1 MFVLEYFKKKNF
13 LNRNR
18 NKKVILK
25 ADITDEEELNILKFK
40 EEISSEILKES
51 EEDE

>member
-13 LNRNR
+13 LNRNK
-18 NKKVILK
+18 NKKVTLK
-25 ADITDEEELNILKFK
+25 ANITDEEELNILKFK
-40 EEISSEILKES
+40 EEISSEILEN

>member
-13 LNRNR
+13 LNRN
-18 NKKVILK
+18 KKITLK